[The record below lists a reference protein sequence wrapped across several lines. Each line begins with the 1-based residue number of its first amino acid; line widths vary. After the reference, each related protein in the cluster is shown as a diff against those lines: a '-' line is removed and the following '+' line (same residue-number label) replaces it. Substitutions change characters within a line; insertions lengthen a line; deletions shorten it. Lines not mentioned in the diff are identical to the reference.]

1 MVTTPQSLPNGP
13 KPLRVTAPYQPI
25 QVGLTHFRPNL
36 DMLGMFTTH
45 LLKALTFFFTL

>member
-1 MVTTPQSLPNGP
+1 MVTTPQSLPNGS
-13 KPLRVTAPYQPI
+13 KPLRVKAPYQPF
-25 QVGLTHFRPNL
+25 QVGLTLFQPIL